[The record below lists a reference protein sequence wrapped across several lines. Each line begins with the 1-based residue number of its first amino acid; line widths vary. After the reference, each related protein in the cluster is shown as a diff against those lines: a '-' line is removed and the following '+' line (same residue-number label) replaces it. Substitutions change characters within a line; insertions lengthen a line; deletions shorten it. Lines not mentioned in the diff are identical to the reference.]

1 MAKSNSSER
10 KNVQG
15 YERCMEKHPEKI
27 KEIASMYVS
36 LLERYPLH
44 GHELTLPMKYIKE
57 YLLTGDITQKGASM
71 KMKAIA
77 MELVNNTDS
86 GLEFEE
92 IELIKKSSSEHMQVA
107 FYYLKNKDVI
117 EFTGR
122 STYKLKYVGECK
134 KEIEVK
140 AEVKKEEPSNV
151 FVDVVNRIT
160 DKQKEIYEV
169 FTKTDNLLGKKP
181 VSIIDNITNNIINP
195 LKDKIKNTEKQLI
208 ETTAVNVK
216 QRGIIDD
223 YRERIFELEQI
234 INTKNLAIQ
243 TQERTTE
250 TVAIE
255 ANRQATIQT
264 NKINELE
271 NKVKELQ
278 GLNTLRLKEEIT
290 GFKKEFDE
298 ISEWVNEMSIKV
310 KEV

>member
-1 MAKSNSSER
+1 MAKSINSER

-57 YLLTGDITQKGASM
+57 YLLTGDIAQKGASM

-86 GLEFEE
+86 GLEPEE
-92 IELIKKSSSEHMQVA
+92 MELIKKSSSEHMQVA
-107 FYYLKNKDVI
+107 FHYLKNNDVI
-117 EFTGR
+117 EFSGR
-122 STYKLKYVGECK
+122 STYKLKDIRK
-134 KEIEVK
+134 FKQIN
-140 AEVKKEEPSNV
+140 EVKKEQPTEQLNV

-160 DKQKEIYEV
+160 DKQKEIGEV
-169 FTKTDNLLGKKP
+169 FAKIDNLQEKKP
-181 VSIIDNITNNIINP
+181 ISIIDNITNNIINP

-208 ETTAVNVK
+208 EITAVNLK

-223 YRERIFELEQI
+223 YRKRIFELEQI
-234 INTKNLAIQ
+234 IKTKNLAIQ

-250 TVAIE
+250 TIVREGNQAI
-255 ANRQATIQT
+255 ADQQNQ
-264 NKINELE
+264 INELE

>member
-1 MAKSNSSER
+1 MAKSINSER

-36 LLERYPLH
+36 LLEKYPLH
-44 GHELTLPMKYIKE
+44 GYELTLPMKYIKE
-57 YLLTGDITQKGASM
+57 YLLTGDIAQKGASM

-86 GLEFEE
+86 GLEPEE
-92 IELIKKSSSEHMQVA
+92 MELIKKSSSEHMQVA

-122 STYKLKYVGECK
+122 STYRLKNVSS
-134 KEIEVK
+134 
-140 AEVKKEEPSNV
+140 EVKKEQSIEEKKPENQKV
-151 FVDVVNRIT
+151 FVDVINNLSG
-160 DKQKEIYEV
+160 KQVKWVVDTE
-169 FTKTDNLLGKKP
+169 KTDESKDQKP

-208 ETTAVNVK
+208 EITAVNLK

-234 INTKNLAIQ
+234 IKTKNLAIQ

-250 TVAIE
+250 TIVREGNQAI
-255 ANRQATIQT
+255 ADQQNQ
-264 NKINELE
+264 INELE

>member
-1 MAKSNSSER
+1 MAKSINSER

-57 YLLTGDITQKGASM
+57 YLLTGDIAQKGASM

-86 GLEFEE
+86 GLEPEE
-92 IELIKKSSSEHMQVA
+92 MELIKKSSSEHMQVA

-122 STYKLKYVGECK
+122 STYRLKNVSS
-134 KEIEVK
+134 
-140 AEVKKEEPSNV
+140 EVKKEQSIEEKKPENQKV
-151 FVDVVNRIT
+151 FVDVINNLSG
-160 DKQKEIYEV
+160 KQVKWVVDTE
-169 FTKTDNLLGKKP
+169 KTDESKDQKP

-208 ETTAVNVK
+208 ETTAVNLK

-234 INTKNLAIQ
+234 IKTKNLAIQ

-250 TVAIE
+250 TIVREGNQAI
-255 ANRQATIQT
+255 ADQQNQ
-264 NKINELE
+264 INELE

>member
-1 MAKSNSSER
+1 MAKSINSER

-57 YLLTGDITQKGASM
+57 YLLTGDITQKGAST

-86 GLEFEE
+86 GLEPEE
-92 IELIKKSSSEHMQVA
+92 MELIRKSSSEHMQVA
-107 FYYLKNKDVI
+107 FYYLKNNDVI
-117 EFTGR
+117 EFSGR
-122 STYKLKYVGECK
+122 STYRLKNVSS
-134 KEIEVK
+134 
-140 AEVKKEEPSNV
+140 EVKKEQSIEEKKPENQKV
-151 FVDVVNRIT
+151 FVDVINNLSG
-160 DKQKEIYEV
+160 KQAKWVVDTE
-169 FTKTDNLLGKKP
+169 KTDESKDQKP

-208 ETTAVNVK
+208 EITAVNLK

-223 YRERIFELEQI
+223 YRKRIFELEQI
-234 INTKNLAIQ
+234 IKTKNLAIQ

-250 TVAIE
+250 TIVREGNQAI
-255 ANRQATIQT
+255 ADQQNQ
-264 NKINELE
+264 INELE